1 MLLNNKN
8 IPIQNLRECESSLG
22 LKKYEYFTIEGIAI
36 VNRDVAVLIVED
48 SPTQALSLQYTLEK
62 HDYRVEVARDGI
74 DGLKRLEESFFP
86 VIITDWVMPEMDGIE
101 FCKEVRSRELKGY
114 TYIIIL
120 TANDSRD
127 DIIAGLQAGAD
138 DYLVKPVHDAEL
150 IARLFN
156 AKRVLS
162 LEFSLKKRNEE
173 IALLSV
179 TDPLTTAFNRRY
191 LNEHLPDT
199 LKLSSRYGRP
209 VSLIICDIDH
219 FKNVNDIYG
228 HQIGDKVLAEFSRCL
243 LSHVREGLD
252 WVVRF
257 GGEEFCIL
265 LPETDQTGAMAA
277 AERYR
282 QATERM
288 EISTEQGVVSITA
301 SFGSATFEPPEGAR
315 CISAEDFIGA
325 ADACLYE
332 AKEAGRN
339 RCIGTLCGQTDREGI
354 ADVPVAIGSGCGDVD
369 HLDS

>member
-1 MLLNNKN
+1 M
-8 IPIQNLRECESSLG
+8 G
-22 LKKYEYFTIEGIAI
+22 
-36 VNRDVAVLIVED
+36 RDVSVLIVED

-62 HDYRVEVARDGI
+62 HGYRVEVARDGME
-74 DGLKRLEESFFP
+74 GLKRLDESFFP
-86 VIITDWVMPEMDGIE
+86 VVITDWVMPEMDGIE
-101 FCKEVRSRELKGY
+101 FCKEIRSREFEGY
-114 TYIIIL
+114 VYVIVL

-127 DIIAGLQAGAD
+127 HIIAGLQAGAD

-150 IARLFN
+150 VARLFN

-179 TDPLTTAFNRRY
+179 TDPLTSTFNRRY
-191 LNEHLPDT
+191 LNEHLPDS
-199 LKLSSRYGRP
+199 LKLSSRYNRP

-219 FKNVNDIYG
+219 FKSVNDTYG
-228 HQIGDKVLAEFSRCL
+228 HQVGDKVLAEFSRCL

-257 GGEEFCIL
+257 GGEEFCIV
-265 LPETDQTGAMAA
+265 LPETDHTGAMAA

-282 QATERM
+282 QAAERM
-288 EISTEQGVVSITA
+288 QIPTEQGVVAITA
-301 SFGSATFEPPEGAR
+301 SFGSATFESPEGAR

-332 AKEAGRN
+332 AKERGRN
-339 RCIGTLCGQTDREGI
+339 RCVGIVYGQTDGEALR
-354 ADVPVAIGSGCGDVD
+354 DGDLFS
-369 HLDS
+369 HQSLQL